1 MATLLNIFQQYCALS
16 GKSDSGMDS
25 MRFYKF
31 CKEYD
36 LIDGNL
42 LTKSDVDI
50 IYLTHTKN
58 KHVRY
63 LSYTGFNLAI
73 TDIAEKK
80 ITDFNNLCEYI
91 VSIGRGPNITGTV
104 ADHNRFFDD
113 KSTYTGVYNK
123 GGPTI
128 IDRNASASFWSSEGY
143 HNLKADHDNFHQS
156 AAVSRGAMAVKDY
169 QFMLSQ
175 KDNVRGIS
183 RASSRHSSPGP
194 SSRMSSASS
203 SSMPKSVYKSR
214 AKITDTESRTNHFR
228 MTSNVIK
235 PKTDYKLNERI
246 SDETNAS
253 LQHYFYL
260 YSSPPGC
267 KSQNGLDGGRFRKFI
282 MDNKKLLLN
291 LKVFKS
297 TEIDILFTKFK
308 DSSISKLTYEG
319 FLCCIQEIALKYKL
333 RISELTKKIDTA
345 GYSVGPIRDYTQ
357 LLPNRFYDDESTY
370 TGVHKAGGLTIIDP
384 NMNAFW
390 GSNGVISPHKL
401 YEKGRREG
409 NSATVK
415 SYKGHKKRVEPWN
428 TNILFGRLFE
438 NYFDNDKK
446 FMSSSR
452 FLKFCRNVEIIDND
466 QIKLSDIAKLY
477 NYVVTEDTK
486 TNVDDVGKK
495 VMYLPQF
502 YKALDAIA
510 ETRDIDVNDL
520 VLELHDMDISLKTNN
535 SPQLNKIDVTSTKMD
550 AYENNKIVGGKF
562 YNYESNILALQ
573 SNDYN
578 LIDNSS
584 EPYEF
589 SPSLVDNSGTKSRN
603 LENIECDSRPLDTEI
618 SSKFEKHS
626 FIQPELADNEVDIFH
641 TIYEIE
647 HSKSNTY
654 SEDEDEKDDVDDESV
669 EDVEISQKNDSN
681 FIKTT
686 QRGLDDPIMSGF
698 LEKKTDKSNIVVWHR
713 RYFVLLSSGI
723 LEYYINELDKVNNI
737 VGNIID
743 LRDND
748 LTVEEAVNLKHD
760 KIFIKL
766 NNSASQSYLEYVLH
780 ADNPSSAALWVQN
793 IKSVYDM
800 YHKTMDNIECLNV
813 GTKNCDV
820 NSSIIESEDTNF
832 IDVSPLIYGYLQKK
846 SNNDWMGWQKRYV
859 ILRTNGEIVYYA
871 SEGDWDKKPP
881 KGIIDLKNAGLGPDE
896 VLDWNKDKF
905 SITVKNGKSRRVY
918 SFIAK
923 DQDLAA
929 RWVQSIKIVLKCS
942 L

>member
-16 GKSDSGMDS
+16 AKSDGMDS
-25 MRFYKF
+25 TRFYKF

-42 LTKSDVDI
+42 VTKSDVDI

-80 ITDFNNLCEYI
+80 ITDYNNLCEYI
-91 VSIGRGPNITGTV
+91 VAIGRGPTITGTV
-104 ADHNRFFDD
+104 AGHNRFFDD

-175 KDNVRGIS
+175 KDNVREMS

-194 SSRMSSASS
+194 SSRKSSASS
-203 SSMPKSVYKSR
+203 SSMPKSANKSR
-214 AKITDTESRTNHFR
+214 RAKVTYTENRTNHFR
-228 MTSNVIK
+228 MTSSVIK

-246 SDETNAS
+246 SDETNTS
-253 LQHYFYL
+253 LRHYFYL

-291 LKVFKS
+291 LKVFRR

-319 FLCCIQEIALKYKL
+319 FLCCIQEIAMKYKL

-345 GYSVGPIRDYTQ
+345 GFSVGPIRDYTQ
-357 LLPNRFYDDESTY
+357 LLPNRFYDDETTY
-370 TGVHKAGGLTIIDP
+370 TGVHKAGGLTTIDP

-401 YEKGRREG
+401 YDKGRREG
-409 NSATVK
+409 NSEAVK
-415 SYKGHKKRVEPWN
+415 NYKDNKKKLEPWN

-438 NYFDNDKK
+438 SYFDTIKK
-446 FMSSSR
+446 YMSSSS
-452 FLKFCRNVEIIDND
+452 FLKFCRNVEIIDNN

-477 NYVVTEDTK
+477 NYVITEDAK
-486 TNVDDVGKK
+486 ANVDDKGKK
-495 VMYLPQF
+495 VMHLPQF
-502 YKALDAIA
+502 YKALDTIA
-510 ETRDIDVNDL
+510 ETRDIDVNEL
-520 VLELHDMDISLKTNN
+520 VLQLHDIHINLKTNN
-535 SPQLNKIDVTSTKMD
+535 SPQFNKIDITLPEND
-550 AYENNKIVGGKF
+550 AYENNKTVGNI

-573 SNDYN
+573 SNNYN
-578 LIDNSS
+578 LTDNSS

-589 SPSLVDNSGTKSRN
+589 SPSLVDNSDTKSRF
-603 LENIECDSRPLDTEI
+603 LENIDRDSRQPVREF
-618 SSKFEKHS
+618 SSKFQKQS
-626 FIQPELADNEVDIFH
+626 FIQSAIVENEVDIFN
-641 TIYEIE
+641 TIYELE
-647 HSKSNTY
+647 SNNST
-654 SEDEDEKDDVDDESV
+654 EDEKDTVDDESV
-669 EDVEISQKNDSN
+669 EEVETSTKNDSN
-681 FIKTT
+681 LIITT
-686 QRGLDDPIMSGF
+686 QRESNDPIMTGF

-713 RYFVLLSSGI
+713 RYFVLLGSGI

-737 VGNIID
+737 VGDIID
-743 LRDND
+743 LRGNELAMD
-748 LTVEEAVNLKHD
+748 EAVDLKYD

-780 ADNPSSAALWVQN
+780 ADNPSLAALWVQN
-793 IKSVYDM
+793 IKSVYEK
-800 YHKTMDNIECLNV
+800 YNKVIDNIEGLSA
-813 GTKNCDV
+813 GTKNYDSY
-820 NSSIIESEDTNF
+820 SSSGIESNETNQKNCELT
-832 IDVSPLIYGYLQKK
+832 DVTPLIYGYLQKK
-846 SNNDWMGWQKRYV
+846 SNNAWMGWQKRYV

-871 SEGDWDKKPP
+871 EEGDWVKKPP
-881 KGIIDLKNAGLGPDE
+881 KGIIDLKNTGIEPDE

-905 SITVKNGKSRRVY
+905 SITVENGKSKRVY

-929 RWVQSIKIVLKCS
+929 KWVQTIKIL
-942 L
+942 LNRL